1 MARTVSVSSIS
12 ELASFSSVVVPLVLT
27 DGALTVATGVPA
39 IVNGVTLPSQISPE
53 WCEQQGLR
61 PKLGSSVTF
70 RAVDGTAVTLVVTNG
85 ANASLEQWRQIGAIA
100 AKISPKA
107 PTAIL
112 LSLTPTGPV
121 ADIAQALVEGVL
133 LASYSY
139 KGGPESAPV
148 GIIATGSQA
157 DSLTTKVADGVR
169 LGSLV
174 ASSMNWAKQLIDMPG
189 MDLHPKAFANFATTR
204 LEGIPNVNLE
214 IWKDSKIAEEGL
226 GGLQGVNLGSAQP
239 ARLVL
244 ASYTP
249 TGTPDAPHIVLVGK
263 GVTFDT
269 GGLWLKTP
277 AGMATMKTDMAGA
290 AIVIS
295 VLATAAEMAL
305 PIRITA
311 IAPLTENM
319 TGGAAMRPGDVLK
332 IRNGKTVEII
342 NPDAEGRIILADG
355 LSLAAER
362 QPDVIIDIATL
373 TGAQVV
379 ALGED
384 MGALFATD
392 DALASQILAAG
403 TETGEPFWQLPLVD
417 GYESQLESDVADLKN
432 LGKPGNAGAIVAAL
446 FLRNFTNGISWAHL
460 DVAGPSRAD
469 SARGYYQRG
478 ATAFGA
484 RTLLQYL
491 ITRSRQS

>member
-1 MARTVSVSSIS
+1 MARTVSVSSLG
-12 ELASFSSVVVPLVLT
+12 ELASFSSVVVPLVFAE
-27 DGALTVATGVPA
+27 GALTAAPEMPVT
-39 IVNGVTLPSQISPE
+39 VNGVTLPSPISPE
-53 WCEQQGLR
+53 WCESQGLR
-61 PKLGSSVTF
+61 LKFGSSVTF
-70 RAVDGTAVTLVVTNG
+70 RAVDGTSVTLVVTNG
-85 ANASLEQWRQIGAIA
+85 AGTSLEQWRQIGATV
-100 AKISPKA
+100 AKVSPKV
-107 PTAIL
+107 PTALL
-112 LSLTPTGPV
+112 LSLARTGP
-121 ADIAQALVEGVL
+121 ATDIAQALAEGVL

-139 KGGPESAPV
+139 KSGPESSLV
-148 GIIATGSQA
+148 GIIPVGSNA
-157 DSLTTKVADGVR
+157 ESLSDSIAEGAR
-169 LGSLV
+169 QGSLV
-174 ASSMNWAKQLIDMPG
+174 ASSMNWAKHLIDMPG
-189 MDLHPKAFANFATTR
+189 MDLHPKSFATFASTR
-204 LEGIPNVNLE
+204 LEAIPNVDLE

-244 ASYTP
+244 ATYTP
-249 TGTPDAPHIVLVGK
+249 AENPDAPHIVLVGK

-269 GGLWLKTP
+269 GGLWLKTA
-277 AGMATMKTDMAGA
+277 AGMATMKTDMSGA

-305 PIRITA
+305 PIRLTA

-342 NPDAEGRIILADG
+342 NPDAEGRLILADG

-362 QPDVIIDIATL
+362 EPDAIIDIATL
-373 TGAQVV
+373 TGAQVM

-392 DALASQILAAG
+392 DVLAASLLAASA
-403 TETGEPFWQLPLVD
+403 ETGEPFWQLPLVD
-417 GYESQLESDVADLKN
+417 GYEPQLESDVADFKN

-446 FLRNFTNGISWAHL
+446 FLRNFTNGIAWAHL
-460 DVAGPSRAD
+460 DIAGPSRAD